1 MCFGFQLNWAY
12 AIIRIQRIYPP
23 LHSKT
28 QIVDL
33 VPVVQPNPTREAQ
46 AKKRRGRAFIPFL
59 CNIKA
64 FLSLLLW
71 MITPPIQFFEIT
83 AGGNAPDNDFTHSTF
98 VWKLRLVP
106 IMLVN
111 VIPVYFIKFMNR
123 SVWLFQLRCFRFFF
137 FPQPKQNK
145 TNPKAIN
152 NNTEAYWGSIIGWM
166 DGKSSIKPKPR

>member
-1 MCFGFQLNWAY
+1 MCFGFQLNRAY

-28 QIVDL
+28 RIVDL

-64 FLSLLLW
+64 LLSLLLW

-111 VIPVYFIKFMNR
+111 VIPVYFIKIYEQVCLIVSIAMF
-123 SVWLFQLRCFRFFF
+123 SLLLLFPPTQT
-137 FPQPKQNK
+137 KQNK
-145 TNPKAIN
+145 PK
-152 NNTEAYWGSIIGWM
+152 GHQ
-166 DGKSSIKPKPR
+166 